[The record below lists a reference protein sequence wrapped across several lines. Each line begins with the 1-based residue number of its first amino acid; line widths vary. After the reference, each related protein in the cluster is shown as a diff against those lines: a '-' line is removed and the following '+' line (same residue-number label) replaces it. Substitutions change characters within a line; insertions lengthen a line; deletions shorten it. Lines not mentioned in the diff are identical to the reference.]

1 MSVAVL
7 RHARYTRHERTV
19 RTSEDQYP
27 SIRAWCIS
35 LVVIT
40 TVVMWIWPFEYFT
53 YVWHVLHIKN
63 SDVLLINLV
72 LALVRPAVSLITAV
86 ALLARTPDAPAYRR
100 VSENVPPFAF
110 SAAAA
115 AAGFYLAFGSH
126 DGGSLSGT
134 VGARL
139 ILAEPQLQVYLTV
152 SFDDALPHVICF
164 ERK

>member
-1 MSVAVL
+1 MSGLTLLGLLTSVLLGMYYGAVVAMSVAVL
-7 RHARYTRHERTV
+7 RYARHTRHEGTV

-53 YVWHVLHIKN
+53 YIWHVLHIKN

-86 ALLARTPDAPAYRR
+86 AGVRLY
-100 VSENVPPFAF
+100 ENSRPIRSPGYAT
-110 SAAAA
+110 SA
-115 AAGFYLAFGSH
+115 S
-126 DGGSLSGT
+126 
-134 VGARL
+134 
-139 ILAEPQLQVYLTV
+139 
-152 SFDDALPHVICF
+152 
-164 ERK
+164 

>member
-1 MSVAVL
+1 MRVPGLFDLQGMRHPQL
-7 RHARYTRHERTV
+7 RSFGILRGLDYRVEAFANDFSPERLML
-19 RTSEDQYP
+19 R
-27 SIRAWCIS
+27 
-35 LVVIT
+35 
-40 TVVMWIWPFEYFT
+40 
-53 YVWHVLHIKN
+53 
-63 SDVLLINLV
+63 LIE
-72 LALVRPAVSLITAV
+72 
-86 ALLARTPDAPAYRR
+86 R